1 MWNSPIF
8 TWKHDFPILILE
20 DARKKIKIF
29 FEQIVR
35 NFLEK
40 MQNRVGS
47 SKKSIGSKKSLF
59 VAKLH
64 ALQYFRKVL
73 KTKICEFHILVP
85 N

>member
-8 TWKHDFPILILE
+8 TWKLDFKILILE
-20 DARKKIKIF
+20 DAKKNPNF
-29 FEQIVR
+29 FWANRPV
-35 NFLEK
+35 FLEK

-47 SKKSIGSKKSLF
+47 SKKSIRSKKSLF

-64 ALQYFRKVL
+64 GLQYFRRVVKN
-73 KTKICEFHILVP
+73 KICEFHILTP

>member
-8 TWKHDFPILILE
+8 TWKLDFPILILE
-20 DARKKIKIF
+20 DAKKIPNF
-29 FEQIVR
+29 FEQIAR
-35 NFLEK
+35 FFLEK

-64 ALQYFRKVL
+64 ALQYFRRVL
-73 KTKICEFHILVP
+73 KTKICEFHILTP

>member
-8 TWKHDFPILILE
+8 TWKRFSNIDIGRRE
-20 DARKKIKIF
+20 KKIPNF
-29 FEQIVR
+29 FEQIAR
-35 NFLEK
+35 FFLEK
-40 MQNRVGS
+40 MQNRVES
-47 SKKSIGSKKSLF
+47 SKKSIGSKKYLF

-73 KTKICEFHILVP
+73 KTKICEFHILAP